1 MKNRVFIA
9 IVLVV
14 VLISASS
21 CKRITSIVDS
31 EVSAIRDQ
39 TEVLK
44 EHNELVKQQNEILL
58 KIEKKIK

>member
-1 MKNRVFIA
+1 MKNRILIA
-9 IVLVV
+9 IVLVL

-21 CKRITSIVDS
+21 CNYTARISDS
-31 EVSAIRDQ
+31 EISAIRDQ

-44 EHNELVKQQNEILL
+44 AHNELVKQQNEILL